1 MALLINSRMK
11 TCALLTAVLV
21 FVVASWELIRVVG
34 ADENNTG
41 VNAAAGGGGICNI
54 DLSTFLPLPYSNMP
68 NMICKPVWNTF
79 LLRYSRAKDDTMTI
93 VLSATYTSGWVGIG
107 FSKDGMM
114 LNSSAMVGWI
124 SENGFSRIK
133 QYFLA
138 GFTPSEI
145 KPDKGELPLTNVP
158 PFVTVNGATI
168 YLAFQLNL
176 ATSSSLSRQAIL
188 LAFGSRYPLHHRL
201 TLHNDKTVIHMDL
214 SAGGKEDSG
223 PVSTVPS
230 NIFSTRKTHG
240 VLALLGWGLVLPVGA
255 IIARYLRHMDP
266 LWYYFHVVLQFMG
279 FLIVV
284 AAVAVGRLL
293 YGRLHANVPA
303 HKGIGFFALVLSILQ
318 VLAFFVRPHMDSKN
332 RMYWNL
338 YHHWFGRI
346 ALLLGAVNI
355 VLGIHYANA
364 GNGWKIGYGF
374 VLGTIL
380 LSCIVLETLSW
391 IKGSRKLPPP
401 PPREFEIN
409 SF

>member
-1 MALLINSRMK
+1 MLTS
-11 TCALLTAVLV
+11 ALLTLLVL
-21 FVVASWELIRVVG
+21 ASWQLITVM
-34 ADENNTG
+34 AAEENNSG
-41 VNAAAGGGGICNI
+41 VNAAGGGGLCSI

-168 YLAFQLNL
+168 YLAFQLNF

-201 TLHNDKTVIHMDL
+201 TLHNDKTVIYMDF
-214 SAGGKEDSG
+214 SAGKEDSG

-230 NIFSTRKTHG
+230 NIFNTRKTHG

-255 IIARYLRHMDP
+255 IVARYLRHMDP
-266 LWYYFHVVLQFMG
+266 LWYYFHVVLQFTG

-303 HKGIGFFALVLSILQ
+303 HRGIGFFALALSILQ

-332 RMYWNL
+332 R
-338 YHHWFGRI
+338 
-346 ALLLGAVNI
+346 
-355 VLGIHYANA
+355 
-364 GNGWKIGYGF
+364 
-374 VLGTIL
+374 
-380 LSCIVLETLSW
+380 
-391 IKGSRKLPPP
+391 
-401 PPREFEIN
+401 RE
-409 SF
+409 

>member
-1 MALLINSRMK
+1 MALLINSRMI
-11 TCALLTAVLV
+11 TCASVTLVLV
-21 FVVASWELIRVVG
+21 FVLVISVVG
-34 ADENNTG
+34 GEENNKG
-41 VNAAAGGGGICNI
+41 VNAAAGGGGLCSI
-54 DLSTFLPLPYSNMP
+54 DLTTFLPLPYSNMP
-68 NMICKPVWNTF
+68 NMICRPVWNTF

-138 GFTPSEI
+138 GFTASEI
-145 KPDKGELPLTNVP
+145 KADKGELPLTNVP

-168 YLAFQLNL
+168 YLAFQL
-176 ATSSSLSRQAIL
+176 TSSSSVSRQAIL
-188 LAFGSRYPLHHRL
+188 LAFGSRYPVHHRL
-201 TLHNDKTVIHMDL
+201 TLHNDKTVIYMDL
-214 SAGGKEDSG
+214 SAGKEDSG
-223 PVSTVPS
+223 AVSTVAS
-230 NIFSTRKTHG
+230 NILSTRKTHG

-255 IIARYLRHMDP
+255 IVARYFRHVDP
-266 LWYYFHVVLQFMG
+266 LWYYFHVVLQFIG
-279 FLIVV
+279 FLMVV

-293 YGRLHANVPA
+293 YGRLHANVAA
-303 HKGIGFFALVLSILQ
+303 HRGIGFFALVLSILQ
-318 VLAFFVRPHMDSKN
+318 VLAFFVRPHMGSKK

-364 GNGWKIGYGF
+364 GNEWKIGYGF
-374 VLGTIL
+374 LLGTIL
-380 LSCIVLETLSW
+380 VLCLVLEALLW
-391 IKGSRKLPPP
+391 IKRSRKLPLPP
-401 PPREFEIN
+401 PPEFEIN